1 MARTTRQRGEILE
14 ALEHASTPVSAQDL
28 FVALRGDG
36 TSISLATVYRQLQ
49 RLADEGVADRLHR
62 NSGELAFRLC
72 GTGHHHH
79 LVCRECGRTEEVR
92 DCRLDHWASEIAREH
107 GFSEV
112 EHQADFSG
120 LCERCAS
127 SCQGGRA

>member
-1 MARTTRQRGEILE
+1 MALGAIASTTRQRGEILE
-14 ALEHASTPVSAQDL
+14 ARAHASTPVSAQDPIL
-28 FVALRGDG
+28 PLRGDG

-49 RLADEGVADRLHR
+49 LPCDEGVADRLHR
-62 NSGELAFRLC
+62 DSGELAFRVC

-107 GFSEV
+107 GFSDI
-112 EHQADFSG
+112 EHRADFSG

-127 SCQGGRA
+127 